1 LTVRMGRGDHV
12 TEREITDRL
21 RWDARIYPHRVDV
34 HVAAGVVRLA
44 GSVDSYAKLW
54 LLQRLVTRVPGVHN
68 VVNDVRVD
76 LPDAMYR
83 TDGDIADAARRALHR
98 HPTVPSA
105 HATVTVTDGW
115 VTLNGVVDWNSQ
127 KSAAQDAVVLLTGV
141 RGVENRIVTIDAA
154 GPDPDQLKR
163 RVTRALVHKAE
174 TEASR
179 IEVDVVDGLV
189 VLRGTVRGLADRHE
203 IERAAW
209 STPGT
214 TFVDNRIAL
223 SLIGDEA

>member
-105 HATVTVTDGW
+105 HVTATVVDGR
-115 VTLNGVVDWNSQ
+115 VRLNGVVDWLSQ

-141 RGVENRIVTIDAA
+141 RGVENRVTVDAA
-154 GPDPDQLKR
+154 GPDPEQLKR
-163 RVTRALVHKAE
+163 RVTRALIHQAE
-174 TEASR
+174 MQASR

-189 VLRGTVRGLADRHE
+189 VLRGTVRALADRHE
-203 IERAAW
+203 IEHAAW

-223 SLIGDEA
+223 SLTGDEA